1 MQCELLTT
9 YLLCILNKFI
19 SMCTRSYT
27 IKSDPRKHNVALT
40 LFFPERKTLIEVIR
54 IIKYSA
60 FYKFSPAIE
69 LLLRHFFLTCP
80 NDICIEKLCLEKV
93 MGLDGFFYT
102 YTILLFIYL
111 PFMLIFEA
119 TKCLLL
125 HFLQI
130 NTLQR
135 IDLSLFGKKILWF
148 YNFECWLSRKKFHS
162 S

>member
-1 MQCELLTT
+1 
-9 YLLCILNKFI
+9 
-19 SMCTRSYT
+19 MCTRSYT

-93 MGLDGFFYT
+93 MGLDGFFLHLYYT
-102 YTILLFIYL
+102 TI
-111 PFMLIFEA
+111 
-119 TKCLLL
+119 
-125 HFLQI
+125 H
-130 NTLQR
+130 
-135 IDLSLFGKKILWF
+135 LSSF
-148 YNFECWLSRKKFHS
+148 YANI
-162 S
+162 

>member
-93 MGLDGFFYT
+93 MGLDGFFLHLYYT
-102 YTILLFIYL
+102 TIHLSSFYANIWGHQMPNFTLF
-111 PFMLIFEA
+111 A
-119 TKCLLL
+119 
-125 HFLQI
+125 
-130 NTLQR
+130 
-135 IDLSLFGKKILWF
+135 D
-148 YNFECWLSRKKFHS
+148 
-162 S
+162 